1 MTCPPNTISGS
12 GSIDITNCSCDR
24 GYTEAYGSCVACV
37 PGKYKEVVGSAECT
51 PCVDGTYSK
60 QGGAIS
66 NICDDCGMGFYASS
80 DHSVCLLCPA
90 NSNSILARS
99 QLTDCKCIQGFFG
112 PDGGPCVPQQDAEEF
127 LPKDVIVKMVI
138 GLPLSVEE
146 FTPDKQISFRQSIAD
161 AAGVSLVKV
170 RIAKIEAV
178 DARRRHI
185 LAENIAIDVQVATK
199 DQR

>member
-1 MTCPPNTISGS
+1 
-12 GSIDITNCSCDR
+12 
-24 GYTEAYGSCVACV
+24 
-37 PGKYKEVVGSAECT
+37 
-51 PCVDGTYSK
+51 
-60 QGGAIS
+60 
-66 NICDDCGMGFYASS
+66 
-80 DHSVCLLCPA
+80 
-90 NSNSILARS
+90 
-99 QLTDCKCIQGFFG
+99 
-112 PDGGPCVPQQDAEEF
+112 
-127 LPKDVIVKMVI
+127 MVI